1 MYTHYVPRAATGQRF
16 GADAR
21 RETII
26 EAAIEEF
33 ARHGLHG
40 SSTERIARQAGISQ
54 PYIFKLF
61 GTKKELFLTSAL
73 RVCDRVQ
80 NTFQNA
86 LVANPGDPLDA
97 MGMAY
102 VGLLE
107 RRDELLVLLH
117 SFAASAD
124 DEVRTVV
131 RKRYAE
137 LYAFVKGA
145 SNAPDV
151 EVSAFFAQG
160 MLMTIAT
167 AIDLPDL
174 IHSDHKLF

>member
-1 MYTHYVPRAATGQRF
+1 MPKAVTGQRF
-16 GADAR
+16 GADER

-33 ARHGLHG
+33 ARYGLHG

-80 NTFQNA
+80 NTFQDA
-86 LVANPGDPLDA
+86 VIENPGDPLEA

-124 DEVRTVV
+124 DEIRTVV

-137 LYAFVKGA
+137 LHTFVKET
-145 SNAPDV
+145 SHAPDV
-151 EVSAFFAQG
+151 AVSAFFAQG
-160 MLMTIAT
+160 MLMTIAV

-174 IHSDHKLF
+174 IPFDHKLFSTPGP

>member
-1 MYTHYVPRAATGQRF
+1 MTSGVTLQRVN
-16 GADAR
+16 ADER
-21 RETII
+21 RKAIV
-26 EAAIEEF
+26 EAAIVEF
-33 ARHGLHG
+33 AQHGLHG
-40 SSTERIARQAGISQ
+40 SSTERIAKQVGISQ

-61 GTKKELFLTSAL
+61 GTKKELFLVSAL

-80 NTFQNA
+80 DTFQDA
-86 LVANPGDPLDA
+86 LVENTGHPLEA
-97 MGMAY
+97 MGKAY

-124 DEVRTVV
+124 DEVRMKV

-145 SNAPDV
+145 SDAPDV

-167 AIDLPDL
+167 AIDLPEIIVMD
-174 IHSDHKLF
+174 KT

>member
-1 MYTHYVPRAATGQRF
+1 MLKGGTSKRS

-21 RETII
+21 REEII

-40 SSTERIARQAGISQ
+40 SSTERIAKQVGISQ

-61 GTKKELFLTSAL
+61 DTKKELFLVSAL
-73 RVCDRVQ
+73 RVYDRVQ
-80 NTFQNA
+80 DAFQAA
-86 LVANPGDPLDA
+86 LVENTGHPLEA

-102 VGLLE
+102 AGLLE
-107 RRDELLVLLH
+107 HRDELLVLLH

-124 DEVRTVV
+124 DEVRIVV

-137 LYAFVKGA
+137 LYAFVKEA
-145 SNAPDV
+145 SNAPDAQ
-151 EVSAFFAQG
+151 VSAFFAQG

-167 AIDLPDL
+167 AIDLPEL
-174 IHSDHKLF
+174 IHMDYKLF

>member
-1 MYTHYVPRAATGQRF
+1 MLKEPTSQRV
-16 GADAR
+16 GADER
-21 RETII
+21 REAVI

-40 SSTERIARQAGISQ
+40 SSTERIAKQAGISQ

-61 GTKKELFLTSAL
+61 GTKRELFLVSAL
-73 RVCDRVQ
+73 RVCDRIQ
-80 NTFQNA
+80 DTFQSA
-86 LVANPGDPLDA
+86 LMENKGHPLEA

-107 RRDELLVLLH
+107 RRAELLVLLH

-124 DEVRTVV
+124 DEVRSVV
-131 RKRYAE
+131 RKRYAK
-137 LYAFVKGA
+137 LYAFVKDA
-145 SNAPDV
+145 SGAPDV

-167 AIDLPDL
+167 AIDLPEL
-174 IHSDHKLF
+174 IHMDKNC

>member
-1 MYTHYVPRAATGQRF
+1 MYTNHVSRGATLQRV
-16 GADAR
+16 GADER
-21 RETII
+21 REAVV
-26 EAAIEEF
+26 EVAIAEF

-40 SSTERIARQAGISQ
+40 SSTERIAKQAGISQ

-61 GTKKELFLTSAL
+61 GTKKELFLVSAL

-80 NTFQNA
+80 GAFQDA
-86 LVANPGDPLDA
+86 LVDNTGCPLEA
-97 MGMAY
+97 MGTAY

-107 RRDELLVLLH
+107 RRNELLVLLH

-124 DEVRTVV
+124 DEVRLKV
-131 RKRYAE
+131 RNRYAE
-137 LYAFVKGA
+137 LYAFVKKA
-145 SNAPDV
+145 SNAPDA

-167 AIDLPDL
+167 AIDLPEL
-174 IHSDHKLF
+174 IHIDKIR

>member
-1 MYTHYVPRAATGQRF
+1 MYTNRVPQGVTSRRI
-16 GADAR
+16 GADER
-21 RETII
+21 REAVI
-26 EAAIEEF
+26 EAAIAEF
-33 ARHGLHG
+33 AQHGLHG
-40 SSTERIARQAGISQ
+40 SSTERIAKQAGISQ

-61 GTKKELFLTSAL
+61 GTKKELFLVSTL

-80 NTFQNA
+80 DTFQDA
-86 LVANPGDPLDA
+86 LVANTGCPLEA
-97 MGMAY
+97 MGTAY

-124 DEVRTVV
+124 DEVRAKV

-137 LYAFVKGA
+137 LYAFVKHA
-145 SNAPDV
+145 SNAPDA

-167 AIDLPDL
+167 AIDLPEI
-174 IHSDHKLF
+174 IHMHKT

>member
-1 MYTHYVPRAATGQRF
+1 MYTNLVSRRTTPQRI
-16 GADAR
+16 GADER
-21 RETII
+21 REAII

-33 ARHGLHG
+33 AEHGLHG
-40 SSTERIARQAGISQ
+40 SSTERIAKQVGISQ

-61 GTKKELFLTSAL
+61 GTKKELFLVSAL

-80 NTFQNA
+80 DTFQSA
-86 LVANPGDPLDA
+86 LVENTGCPLEA
-97 MGMAY
+97 MGTAY
-102 VGLLE
+102 AGLLE
-107 RRDELLVLLH
+107 RRSELLVLLH

-124 DEVRTVV
+124 DEVRTTV

-137 LYAFVKGA
+137 LYAFVKSA

-151 EVSAFFAQG
+151 KVSAFFAQG

-167 AIDLPDL
+167 AIDFPEL
-174 IHSDHKLF
+174 IHIDHKFF

>member
-1 MYTHYVPRAATGQRF
+1 M
-16 GADAR
+16 R
-21 RETII
+21 REGTLQRGSADERKEAII

-33 ARHGLHG
+33 AQHGLHG
-40 SSTERIARQAGISQ
+40 SSTERIAKRVGISQ

-61 GTKKELFLTSAL
+61 GTKKELFLVSAL

-80 NTFQNA
+80 DTFQAA
-86 LVANPGDPLDA
+86 LEENTGHPLEA

-124 DEVRTVV
+124 DEVRMKV

-137 LYAFVKGA
+137 LYAFVKKV
-145 SNAPDV
+145 SDAPDA

-167 AIDLPDL
+167 AIDLPEL
-174 IHSDHKLF
+174 IHMDKKPF